1 MAANLFGRYVWLM
14 DVLHRYKRLTF
25 QEINKLWQ
33 ESGLGYGEELPL
45 KTFHNHK
52 KAIKD
57 IFDVYIECDRKDGYR
72 YYIDEPERI
81 EGNNLRSWLISSYA
95 TLNQI
100 QADNKLEDW
109 IIFEEIPSGQTW
121 LTCIADAM
129 RRNHVLSIT
138 HQGFGKP
145 EPSTFDI
152 EPYFLKVVKR
162 RWYVVARSPYYS
174 ERNKEQGVKPSDVY
188 LVYALDR
195 ISDIQDTE
203 RTFKMKKNFDVHS
216 YFEGCC
222 GAITSNESPQ
232 KIVLRAYNGF
242 ADYLRTL
249 PLHESQREIGSDDES
264 TLFEY
269 HLKPT
274 FDFNQLVLA
283 QGDQVEVLEPEP
295 VRNEIR
301 NFAQNM
307 LDYYTQKKEE
317 KSCKE

>member
-1 MAANLFGRYVWLM
+1 M
-14 DVLHRYKRLTF
+14 DILRRYKRLTF
-25 QEINKLWQ
+25 QEINELWQ

-100 QADNKLEDW
+100 QADNKLEDR

-145 EPSTFDI
+145 DPSTFDI

-195 ISDIQDTE
+195 ISDIQDTG

-222 GAITSNESPQ
+222 GVITSNESSQ

-274 FDFNQLVLA
+274 FDFYQLVLA

-295 VRNEIR
+295 VRDEMR

-307 LDYYTQKKEE
+307 LDYYTWKEE
-317 KSCKE
+317 EKPCKE

>member
-1 MAANLFGRYVWLM
+1 
-14 DVLHRYKRLTF
+14 
-25 QEINKLWQ
+25 
-33 ESGLGYGEELPL
+33 
-45 KTFHNHK
+45 
-52 KAIKD
+52 
-57 IFDVYIECDRKDGYR
+57 
-72 YYIDEPERI
+72 
-81 EGNNLRSWLISSYA
+81 
-95 TLNQI
+95 
-100 QADNKLEDW
+100 
-109 IIFEEIPSGQTW
+109 
-121 LTCIADAM
+121 M

-195 ISDIQDTE
+195 ISDIQDTG

-222 GAITSNESPQ
+222 GIITSNESSQ

-274 FDFNQLVLA
+274 FDFYQLVLA
-283 QGDQVEVLEPEP
+283 QGDQVEVLEPES
-295 VRNEIR
+295 VRDEMR
-301 NFAQNM
+301 NFAQNI
-307 LDYYTQKKEE
+307 LDFYTEKKEG
-317 KSCKE
+317 KPCKE